1 MELVQA
7 ATRHGDDADPALR
20 ETVEAIAIVLSLF
33 APCTAEE
40 MWHRLGHPPGV
51 AVADW
56 PTIDPALATPDT
68 VICAVQVNGKLRDR
82 IEVPATISEAD
93 LAALALA
100 SPAVAGRT
108 VTRTIVRAPKLV
120 NVVIPPT
127 A

>member
-1 MELVQA
+1 
-7 ATRHGDDADPALR
+7 
-20 ETVEAIAIVLSLF
+20 
-33 APCTAEE
+33 
-40 MWHRLGHPPGV
+40 
-51 AVADW
+51 VADW